1 MHHFRKALV
10 TISATVCCL
19 ACNRHADQS
28 DNVLSSDIHTV
39 TVLEDN
45 DTPVDS
51 IIKSIEYVKLQSF
64 ENTLIGW
71 VSKIIVTEDH
81 IVVADTRMAKAV
93 FIFDRKGNAQAVI
106 SRLGRGPQEYTTLG
120 DVAVT
125 PDQQRIAV
133 LDNGSEKV
141 IYYDMA
147 GKFIKGAEIPL
158 QAMNMEF
165 IDNRTM
171 LYTTYGTSKRNDIP
185 AEMSL
190 HYVDTDMNVL
200 ESTFPTRQN
209 AAQGF
214 TMTPVIKRNGN
225 RLHVLPAYG
234 DTIYRV
240 TSEGRIPNYWID
252 MSRVNGKTSRDFDYP
267 MTDEKFRLMM
277 QDASFF
283 NGLFAE
289 SDNFGLFRVFYP
301 KRGKLILYSKQQ
313 KKSYNLNMDRLSDI
327 FHVYLNS
334 NEIFTY
340 KDQFITAV
348 SAYGFVNKIPQKNE
362 LYEEIQQ
369 GITENDNPVLLFYT
383 LKEPE
388 ADRQHK

>member
-1 MHHFRKALV
+1 MYRITQTLI
-10 TISATVCCL
+10 TISAAVCCL
-19 ACNRHADQS
+19 ACGRHANQPNDTFS
-28 DNVLSSDIHTV
+28 FAIDTI

-64 ENTLIGW
+64 ENTLIGK

-81 IVVADTRMAKAV
+81 IVVADTWMAKAV

-106 SRLGRGPQEYTTLG
+106 SRLGRGPQEYTSLD

-125 PDQQRIAV
+125 PDQKQIAV
-133 LDNGSEKV
+133 LDNGSAKV
-141 IYYDMA
+141 IYYDMD
-147 GKFIKGAEIPL
+147 GKFIKRQEIPL
-158 QAMNMEF
+158 WASNMEF
-165 IDNRTM
+165 IDDRTM
-171 LYTTYGTSKRNDIP
+171 LYTTYGTSKRDDIP
-185 AEMSL
+185 AEMCL
-190 HYVDTDMNVL
+190 HYVDTNMNIL
-200 ESTFPTRQN
+200 KSTFPTPQN
-209 AAQGF
+209 SGQGF
-214 TMTPVIKRNGN
+214 AIVPVIKRNGD
-225 RLHVLPAYG
+225 RLHAQPVYS

-240 TSEGRIPNYWID
+240 TPDSMTPNYWID
-252 MSRVNGKTSRDFDYP
+252 MSRVNGITGRDLEPALTS
-267 MTDEKFRLMM
+267 EKLD
-277 QDASFF
+277 QALKNASFF

-289 SDNFGLFRVFYP
+289 SDNFGLFRVFHP

-334 NEIFTY
+334 NEIFTH
-340 KDQFITAV
+340 KDQFIIAA
-348 SAYGFVNKIPQKNE
+348 SAYGFVNKIPLKNE

-383 LKEPE
+383 FKDTD
-388 ADRQHK
+388 ARID

>member
-1 MHHFRKALV
+1 MQHFIKAFV
-10 TISATVCCL
+10 IISAAVCCL
-19 ACNRHADQS
+19 ACGRHTDRP
-28 DNVLSSDIHTV
+28 DNDSSFAIDTI

-51 IIKSIEYVKLQSF
+51 IIQSIEYVKLQSF

-93 FIFDRKGNAQAVI
+93 FIFDRKGNAQAII
-106 SRLGRGPQEYTTLG
+106 SRLGRGPQEYTTLS
-120 DVAVT
+120 DIAVT
-125 PDQQRIAV
+125 PDQKQIAM
-133 LDNGSEKV
+133 LDNGSGKV

-147 GKFIKGAEIPL
+147 GKFIKKQEIPL
-158 QAMNMEF
+158 WAIHVEF
-165 IDNRTM
+165 IDDRTM
-171 LYTTYGTSKRNDIP
+171 LYTTNGTSKRDDIP

-209 AAQGF
+209 SAQGF

-234 DTIYRV
+234 DTIYKV
-240 TSEGRIPNYWID
+240 TSERRIPNYWID
-252 MSRVNGKTSRDFDYP
+252 MSRVSGKTSRDFDYP
-267 MTDEKFRLMM
+267 MTNEKFRLMM

-301 KRGKLILYSKQQ
+301 KRGKLILYSKQK
-313 KKSYNLNMDRLSDI
+313 KKSYNLNMDLLSDV
-327 FHVYLNS
+327 FYMYLNS

-340 KDQFITAV
+340 KDQFVIAV
-348 SAYGFVNKIPQKNE
+348 PAYHFEGNWPENE
-362 LYEEIQQ
+362 LYNKIKQ

-383 LKEPE
+383 FKD
-388 ADRQHK
+388 ADAPAAD